1 MEYPANLSRAAASR
15 KKHFGELIGESTT
28 MLRLYALISKAGECT
43 SPVLLLGETGTGKEL
58 VARGIHLEGSRRA
71 KAFVPVDCSALTPT
85 LIESELFGHVKGAF
99 TGADHSREGLLQSA
113 DGGTIFLDE
122 IGELPIALQAKL
134 LRALQEREVR
144 PVGSTARFPIDVRI
158 IAATNRD
165 IEVAVR
171 KGTFRQDLFYRL
183 NVIQVHLPPLR
194 DRKVDI
200 PLLVIHFLDKF
211 SGTVDCVHAISDGAL
226 QRLMSHDWPGNIRE
240 LQNAIER
247 AVALSSESVLTADDL
262 VSVPNQASATDGPNN
277 NEIVPLREI
286 ERRAILHALR
296 ETGGDKL
303 ATARRLGIGKT
314 TLYRKLKE
322 YGTAPI
328 PTQHEPEKEN

>member
-1 MEYPANLSRAAASR
+1 
-15 KKHFGELIGESTT
+15 
-28 MLRLYALISKAGECT
+28 MLRLYALILKAGECT
-43 SPVLLLGETGTGKEL
+43 SSVLLLGETGTGKEL
-58 VARGIHLEGSRRA
+58 VARGIHLQGLRRE

-85 LIESELFGHVKGAF
+85 LMESELFGHVKGAF
-99 TGADHSREGLLQSA
+99 TGADHSRKGLLQSA

-122 IGELPIALQAKL
+122 IGELPMALQAKL

-144 PVGSTARFPIDVRI
+144 PVGSTARISIDVRI

-165 IEVAVR
+165 LEVALR

-200 PLLVIHFLDKF
+200 PLLVSHFLDKF
-211 SGTVDCVHAISDGAL
+211 SGTVDCVHAMSDGAL
-226 QRLMSHDWPGNIRE
+226 QRLISHDWPGNIRE

-262 VSVPNQASATDGPNN
+262 VSVPNRASTTDGPNN
-277 NEIVPLREI
+277 NEIVPLKEL

-296 ETGGDKL
+296 ETAGDKL
-303 ATARRLGIGKT
+303 ATARLLGIGKT
-314 TLYRKLKE
+314 TLYRKLTE
-322 YGTAPI
+322 YGTAPT
-328 PTQHEPEKEN
+328 PTQYEPEEEN